1 MNVQHLP
8 FMFIG
13 RRFWGCKSP
22 LRQLGFE
29 LSCFVCLGHLH
40 SFDLTF
46 FMPIGHTYKLGFIFW
61 YYICMNSMV

>member
-1 MNVQHLP
+1 MNVQQLFLP

-13 RRFWGCKSP
+13 RRFRGCKSP

-29 LSCFVCLGHLH
+29 LSCFVCLH

-46 FMPIGHTYKLGFIFW
+46 FMPIGHTYKLGLIYWFII
-61 YYICMNSMV
+61 YA